1 MSKHDYTWEGDGY
14 DPEADP
20 VDFWQRQLSDLKAKR
35 IARERKAEYLS
46 RPFCMIDGCKHRQT
60 ATGPFCTMHLIES
73 FEFGGGK
80 L

>member
-1 MSKHDYTWEGDGY
+1 MIRHDYTWEGDGY

-20 VDFWQRQLSDLKAKR
+20 VDFWQRQLSGLKAKR

-46 RPFCMIDGCKHRQT
+46 RPFCALEGCGHRQT
-60 ATGPFCTMHLIES
+60 ATGPFCIKHLIES